1 MSVLTI
7 SGAQLVSILLLCAIV
22 RLIWR
27 AFFSPLGTFPGPFAS
42 KFTDTWRAFLTTR
55 GNVDAVTRGWHRKWG
70 QAVRIGPNTISLSDA
85 ELIKEVYAGTSK
97 NAWKKSKMYSVN
109 DVVVNGRRI
118 SNIFN
123 TRDEE
128 FHRTYARPIAGFWTL
143 TKILELEPLMDETIQ
158 KLVHKLGNKFADD
171 PNPDTVCMMDDWLT
185 YFAWDFAANVTFG
198 EHYGFIEEER
208 DVQGMI
214 KESTDGLHYFA
225 PVSQAPWL
233 DNWLD
238 KNPIY
243 RIGPKPLVNGLLY
256 TVARLADYQ
265 KKLAEGTLARA
276 KVDTFID
283 KYHGLRD
290 AYPDVADSNQLV
302 NWLMLNV
309 LAGGDSTAG
318 ALRPIVYHLGKCP
331 EAQTRL
337 QSELKTARLCLPA
350 RWKDIHRLPY
360 LDAVIREAARL
371 NPAVGLMFERE
382 APADGFRLPDGRF
395 IPAGTNVG
403 INPAVVTRDVGV
415 FGEHVD
421 RFVPERWLQR
431 CDEGSDQFIRRRR
444 RMEEA
449 GDLMFG
455 AGSRACMGKHFAKM
469 EMYKLMATLYSMFHI
484 RLPDPNHE
492 WNYCNAWFMYHTN
505 IPMRITRL
513 GLD

>member
-1 MSVLTI
+1 MSIPTNIML
-7 SGAQLVSILLLCAIV
+7 QLVSILLLYVIV
-22 RLIWR
+22 KLIWR

-70 QAVRIGPNTISLSDA
+70 QAVRIGPNTISLSDTK
-85 ELIKEVYAGTSK
+85 LIKEVYASTTK

-109 DVVVNGRRI
+109 DVVVDGQRI
-118 SNIFN
+118 SNTFN
-123 TRDEE
+123 THDEE

-143 TKILELEPLMDETIQ
+143 NKILELEPLMDETIQ
-158 KLVHKLGNKFADD
+158 KLVHKLGNNFAED
-171 PNPDTVCMMDDWLT
+171 PNPDTVCMMEDWLT

-214 KESTDGLHYFA
+214 KESTDGLRYFA

-238 KNPIY
+238 KNPFY

-265 KKLAEGTLARA
+265 KSLAEGSLVRA

-290 AYPDVADSNQLV
+290 VHPDVADSNQLV

-337 QSELKTARLCLPA
+337 QSELQTAQLSLPA
-350 RWKDIHRLPY
+350 QWKDIHRLPY

-382 APADGFRLPDGRF
+382 VPAGGFQLPDGRF

-415 FGEHVD
+415 FGEHID

-431 CDEGSDQFIRRRR
+431 RDEGSDQFIRRRR
-444 RMEEA
+444 QMEEA

-455 AGSRACMGKHFAKM
+455 AGSRACTGKHFAKV

-492 WNYCNAWFMYHTN
+492 WNYCNAWFMYHSN

-513 GLD
+513 EHD